1 METESLLLLWG
12 WDKSD
17 VSIGISCG
25 AFLISVI
32 SIILSI
38 LSYRKDRWKLSLE
51 AWIKG
56 SEFCPGMPVSP
67 TTTRGELFVKIANIG
82 RRALTIEKICLQ
94 VFEDEI
100 EGLTTLSKPPFR
112 PVVRMEMV
120 EHIGSVARF
129 AFVSPQGGFPVQLSE
144 NEPMTAEMI
153 LLGLDPLSR
162 SRFCLVYVTGR
173 REPIKIPCGG
183 KDHRPKIRYFSGS

>member
-1 METESLLLLWG
+1 METESLLLVWG
-12 WDKSD
+12 WDKSE

-38 LSYRKDRWKLSLE
+38 LSYRKDRWRLSLE

-56 SEFCPGMPVSP
+56 YELNPGMPP
-67 TTTRGELFVKIANIG
+67 NATRGELFVKMANIG

-100 EGLTTLSKPPFR
+100 EELNTLSKPQSR
-112 PVVRMEMV
+112 TVLVRIEMV

-129 AFVSPQGGFPVQLSE
+129 PLTRPQGGFPVQLTE

-162 SRFCLVYVTGR
+162 RRFCLVNVTGR
-173 REPIKIPCGG
+173 RKPIKIPFGG
-183 KDHRPKIRYFSGS
+183 KDHRPKIRDFSGS